1 MWEKGEG
8 DEAPLC
14 KTEIKSNVLEECNVD
29 ETATRERLRIDEN
42 RGEMID
48 REEEEGGGSSLES
61 EGPVPEAKT
70 ETPIS
75 DGNGIS
81 FDNQSE
87 IFRAIEVVERDSLAI
102 FSLRFPPFGP
112 LRIHLHLTPSHA
124 VLHRCH
130 RSPSGI
136 CYYKRRVKNGDEYK
150 PRLA

>member
-29 ETATRERLRIDEN
+29 ETATRERN
-42 RGEMID
+42 KD

-136 CYYKRRVKNGDEYK
+136 
-150 PRLA
+150 

>member
-1 MWEKGEG
+1 VCVVSNLLLDWIKLENWE
-8 DEAPLC
+8 
-14 KTEIKSNVLEECNVD
+14 SNK
-29 ETATRERLRIDEN
+29 
-42 RGEMID
+42 D

-136 CYYKRRVKNGDEYK
+136 WYLSSLSNSNLTKIIIIKIDILWWLFYPKVKFYTIFQ
-150 PRLA
+150 

>member
-1 MWEKGEG
+1 MR
-8 DEAPLC
+8 
-14 KTEIKSNVLEECNVD
+14 KSNK
-29 ETATRERLRIDEN
+29 
-42 RGEMID
+42 D

-130 RSPSGI
+130 RL
-136 CYYKRRVKNGDEYK
+136 DEEMKSVDGLASQLY
-150 PRLA
+150 PITLPLRLNHMIIFKYFIQGN